1 MDTMEEQAPTQPPA
15 FKATATRD
23 DGGWLVHIPRLD
35 VSSRVRTLDEV
46 DAMARRLVVS
56 SLGFDGPEIIIEVST
71 ELPSDISDDLAEVAR
86 WRDISGYA
94 ASRVA
99 MLTRKSADL
108 LVGREHLT
116 QRETAQLLGVSQ
128 QRVAQLLKKPE

>member
-1 MDTMEEQAPTQPPA
+1 MEEHPPTRPPA

-35 VSSRVRTLDEV
+35 VSDHVRTLDEV
-46 DAMARRLVVS
+46 DAAAHRLIVS
-56 SLGFDGPEIIIEVST
+56 SLGFDGPEIVTEIST
-71 ELPSDISDDLAEVAR
+71 ELPGDISDDLDEVAR

-94 ASRVA
+94 AGRVA

-108 LVGREHLT
+108 LVNREHLT

-128 QRVAQLLKKPE
+128 QRVAQLLKKSE